1 MAAVS
6 SQSLPQSSFFLI
18 SRFSSDAGVT
28 DGTGSDITEAPTQ
41 IIEAKPGEM
50 SPSKP
55 LRKNQHLQHPLV
67 YAFTDSAFKGNPAA
81 TVSSLSQVQGKEGSF
96 LIELN
101 FLVVPTSDTNLSD
114 ASFSM
119 ITKALNGATIL
130 DTKATASNNIIVVLS
145 SLESVTEL
153 QPNMDDILKCS
164 FDGIIFTAA
173 DIVESVLLED
183 ETDDKGAKHG
193 KKTNRT
199 SREKESRMDTR
210 GDVCMILVY
219 EYMNSGNLEQWLHGD
234 MGKLN
239 TLTWE
244 ALHKLK
250 KKSSFAPGHGHI
262 WVIFGVLLLEAI
274 TGRDPVDYERPA
286 NEVA

>member
-1 MAAVS
+1 MTTS
-6 SQSLPQSSFFLI
+6 SL
-18 SRFSSDAGVT
+18 R
-28 DGTGSDITEAPTQ
+28 
-41 IIEAKPGEM
+41 
-50 SPSKP
+50 SKP

-67 YAFTDSAFKGNPAA
+67 NHHLLFLFR

-199 SREKESRMDTR
+199 SREK
-210 GDVCMILVY
+210 V
-219 EYMNSGNLEQWLHGD
+219 
-234 MGKLN
+234 
-239 TLTWE
+239 
-244 ALHKLK
+244 
-250 KKSSFAPGHGHI
+250 SFSLFDHQ
-262 WVIFGVLLLEAI
+262 F
-274 TGRDPVDYERPA
+274 
-286 NEVA
+286 

>member
-1 MAAVS
+1 MTTS
-6 SQSLPQSSFFLI
+6 SL
-18 SRFSSDAGVT
+18 R
-28 DGTGSDITEAPTQ
+28 
-41 IIEAKPGEM
+41 
-50 SPSKP
+50 SKP
-55 LRKNQHLQHPLV
+55 LRKNQHLQHPLCCKRCMLSL
-67 YAFTDSAFKGNPAA
+67 TLLSK

-173 DIVESVLLED
+173 D

-199 SREKESRMDTR
+199 SREK
-210 GDVCMILVY
+210 V
-219 EYMNSGNLEQWLHGD
+219 
-234 MGKLN
+234 
-239 TLTWE
+239 
-244 ALHKLK
+244 
-250 KKSSFAPGHGHI
+250 SFSLFDHQ
-262 WVIFGVLLLEAI
+262 F
-274 TGRDPVDYERPA
+274 
-286 NEVA
+286 